1 MSDLFGN
8 GNTLFAGPDGQI
20 HPVVSN
26 GNTAIDL
33 SDGTMYFGS
42 GPAVFGTDG
51 SMHTVIGNE
60 GSQVVFGS
68 DGTHPIFGSGSFK
81 TIL

>member
-8 GNTLFAGPDGQI
+8 GTTTFFGPDGQV

-26 GNTAIDL
+26 GQTAVDL

-42 GPAVFGTDG
+42 GSA
-51 SMHTVIGNE
+51 
-60 GSQVVFGS
+60 VFGS
-68 DGTHPIFGSGSFK
+68 DGSMRTVIGSEDSQVVMGPDGVHPIFGSGSFK
-81 TIL
+81 TVL